1 MKRSYVVTLELVS
14 IVVHQNVKNMTIP
27 SIQHRLLEYCHLLL
41 PNYLVKFPSQIYGW
55 PIEDHILK

>member
-1 MKRSYVVTLELVS
+1 MVTLELVFYCS
-14 IVVHQNVKNMTIP
+14 SSKCKNMTIP

-41 PNYLVKFPSQIYGW
+41 PNYLVKFPLQIYGW